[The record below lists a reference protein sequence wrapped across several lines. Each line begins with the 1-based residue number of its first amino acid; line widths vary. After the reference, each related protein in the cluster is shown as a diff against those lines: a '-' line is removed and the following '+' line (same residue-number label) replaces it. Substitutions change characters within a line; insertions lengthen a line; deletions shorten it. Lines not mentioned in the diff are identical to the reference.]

1 MRIFLILALI
11 FCLGFQHSIAQ
22 NNNIKPL
29 AEISNKAPDVESMKR
44 KDLQRELLNYY
55 SKAIILHSQIVAI
68 NEYPAVSV
76 PGLPDPLP
84 TKSSILRSEVLKYF
98 EIAKKLQNQILTT
111 EYQNTYELQNQI
123 RKLQEEKDLAIKDM
137 IIKENEMR
145 YQSDS
150 VSNIYLRKISD
161 MYSRNFQHSIP
172 IISLSLI
179 GNNFFF
185 KNDFVETI
193 PSVGARVDFN
203 SLPLLGSSDIFEF
216 SAEYISPRFSTI
228 HFDKVKN
235 EIKTDWRTNFFAVG
249 ANINF
254 PARFEFDGF
263 SSGLKIGGGYFWGNS
278 RIYNAEN
285 FRSDWKGGNLRF
297 ELNLRKYTKFY
308 PLEAFLAYNIY
319 FPSNSFHFNRPEG
332 RIVVAENS
340 LSSLSLGLR
349 MCFWW
354 VPVQ

>member
-123 RKLQEEKDLAIKDM
+123 RKLQEEKDRDSKILKLAEFVTTADLANLMGISPSEIILKCMGLGLMVTINQRLDKDT
-137 IIKENEMR
+137 ITKSIWKNEAEIQESFPTPKR
-145 YQSDS
+145 FSGN
-150 VSNIYLRKISD
+150 NIQK
-161 MYSRNFQHSIP
+161 IP
-172 IISLSLI
+172 IY
-179 GNNFFF
+179 
-185 KNDFVETI
+185 
-193 PSVGARVDFN
+193 FN
-203 SLPLLGSSDIFEF
+203 SNYE
-216 SAEYISPRFSTI
+216 
-228 HFDKVKN
+228 
-235 EIKTDWRTNFFAVG
+235 
-249 ANINF
+249 
-254 PARFEFDGF
+254 
-263 SSGLKIGGGYFWGNS
+263 
-278 RIYNAEN
+278 
-285 FRSDWKGGNLRF
+285 
-297 ELNLRKYTKFY
+297 
-308 PLEAFLAYNIY
+308 FLAAIGK
-319 FPSNSFHFNRPEG
+319 NR
-332 RIVVAENS
+332 NT
-340 LSSLSLGLR
+340 
-349 MCFWW
+349 WY
-354 VPVQ
+354 